1 MVCSVPEELDETDLM
16 DELNAMEGELE
27 QEMDSQ
33 EVPSYLLN
41 AATAAKQTVP
51 SSSSSSAASKHEQK
65 SAYPD
70 VEVDEFGLPSVP
82 VRSLEA

>member
-1 MVCSVPEELDETDLM
+1 MCSVPEELDETDLM

-33 EVPSYLLN
+33 EVPPYLLN

-51 SSSSSSAASKHEQK
+51 ASSSSAGRHEQK
-65 SAYPD
+65 SAYPE
-70 VEVDEFGLPSVP
+70 VEVDEFGLPAVP

>member
-1 MVCSVPEELDETDLM
+1 MPEELDETDLM

-41 AATAAKQTVP
+41 AATAAKQTAP
-51 SSSSSSAASKHEQK
+51 TSSSSAGRHEQK
-65 SAYPD
+65 NAYPE
-70 VEVDEFGLPSVP
+70 VEVDEFGLPAVP